1 MEGGYSSG
9 KPHTDHPAWDN
20 FALSGVA
27 SVARHS
33 CYNAPLPWGRER
45 VLIKLFVRCIG
56 FALALLVFTGA
67 VRAEMVRDMYSAG
80 VSVADQSSAELVRA
94 SRLGLSEVLVKVC
107 GSVEVLGNPLVK
119 EALGGARDRLQRY
132 AYSRDADAQGSLL
145 VTMLFDSA
153 YVTQLVIEAGLP
165 LWTAN
170 RPLVLLW
177 LVQEDSG
184 GRQYVNVETAPAL
197 VTSLRGEF
205 SRRGVP
211 LQLPLYDLAD
221 TAALSPNQAWS
232 LDGAGLLAAS
242 ARYNLENVLAG
253 RFARLS
259 TGKVAGEWVYL
270 REDERITRSVTAENE
285 EGFLREGAALVAEAM
300 AARYAVA
307 ATANDGGL
315 TMSVSGVTDYADYAA
330 IVAWLEGLELVE
342 RANIEK
348 IEGDAILLR
357 LQAQA
362 DAAQLATIIELNK
375 RLVQLPDVISGPART
390 AELNYQWQK

>member
-1 MEGGYSSG
+1 M
-9 KPHTDHPAWDN
+9 
-20 FALSGVA
+20 
-27 SVARHS
+27 
-33 CYNAPLPWGRER
+33 
-45 VLIKLFVRCIG
+45 IKLFVRCLG

-67 VRAEMVRDMYSAG
+67 VRAEMVRDMYSAE
-80 VSVADQSSAELVRA
+80 VPVADQSSAELVRA

-132 AYSRDADAQGSLL
+132 AYSRDADSQGSLL

-153 YVTQLVIEAGLP
+153 YITQLVIEAGLP

-177 LVQEDSG
+177 LVQEGSG
-184 GRQYVNVETAPAL
+184 SRQYVNVETDPAL
-197 VTSLRGEF
+197 VTTLRGEF

-232 LDGAGLLAAS
+232 LAGAELLAAS
-242 ARYNLENVLAG
+242 ARYNLEHVLAG
-253 RFARLS
+253 RFAKLS

-270 REDERITRSVTAENE
+270 REDERVTRSVTAENE

-307 ATANDGGL
+307 ASANDGGL

-362 DAAQLATIIELNK
+362 DAARLATTIELNK
-375 RLVQLPDVISGPART
+375 RLVPLPDAIPGPART
-390 AELNYQWQK
+390 AELNYRWQK

>member
-1 MEGGYSSG
+1 
-9 KPHTDHPAWDN
+9 
-20 FALSGVA
+20 
-27 SVARHS
+27 
-33 CYNAPLPWGRER
+33 
-45 VLIKLFVRCIG
+45 
-56 FALALLVFTGA
+56 
-67 VRAEMVRDMYSAG
+67 MYSAQ
-80 VSVADQSSAELVRA
+80 VPVADQSSAELVRA

-315 TMSVSGVTDYADYAA
+315 TMSVSGVIGYADYAA

>member
-1 MEGGYSSG
+1 M
-9 KPHTDHPAWDN
+9 
-20 FALSGVA
+20 
-27 SVARHS
+27 
-33 CYNAPLPWGRER
+33 
-45 VLIKLFVRCIG
+45 IKLFVRCIG